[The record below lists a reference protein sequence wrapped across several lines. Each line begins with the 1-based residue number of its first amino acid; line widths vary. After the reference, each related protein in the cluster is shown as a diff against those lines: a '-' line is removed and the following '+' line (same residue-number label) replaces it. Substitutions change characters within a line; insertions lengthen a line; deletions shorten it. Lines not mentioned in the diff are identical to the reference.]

1 MIMQFSGFDIIQLT
15 LFLVS
20 LTVFAQKPAPL
31 YLKLFPLYLVL
42 SLIEGLVTGYLQS
55 HGRYN
60 TGVANS
66 WGIIEFCFYFFVLR
80 SLIVNVKIKRF
91 ILFVIFLFPV
101 FALINLY
108 FQKQVGFNP
117 VNFTIGSLI
126 TVSFCIYYFFELFQR
141 AESQS
146 LTRLPAFWIT
156 TAILFNVV
164 LTFPF
169 FSFIS
174 FMTKMPELVYKN
186 IVAIFYVINILTSTL
201 YSIGFLC
208 RIRIRKSIL

>member
-1 MIMQFSGFDIIQLT
+1 MHFSGLDDIQLI

-20 LTVFAQKPAPL
+20 FSVFVQKPVPI
-31 YLKLFPLYLVL
+31 YLKLFPVYLFF
-42 SLIEGLVTGYLQS
+42 GLVVSVVAEYLQF

-60 TGVANS
+60 TGVANL
-66 WGIIEFCFYFFVLR
+66 WGIFEFCFYFFVIR
-80 SLIVNVKIKRF
+80 GIIVNVKIKRF
-91 ILFVIFLFPV
+91 ILLVIFLFPV

-108 FQKQVGFNP
+108 FQKQAGFNP
-117 VNFTIGSLI
+117 VNFTVGSLI
-126 TVSFCIYYFFELFQR
+126 TVSFCIYYFVELFQR
-141 AESQS
+141 ADSQS

-156 TAILFNVV
+156 TAILFTVV

>member
-1 MIMQFSGFDIIQLT
+1 MIMHFSGFDILQLV
-15 LFLVS
+15 LFLIS
-20 LTVFAQKPAPL
+20 LSVFIQKPVPL
-31 YLKLFPLYLVL
+31 YLKLFPVYLFFELLSSMIMEYLLY
-42 SLIEGLVTGYLQS
+42 

-66 WGIIEFCFYFFVLR
+66 WGMIEFSFYFFVLR
-80 SLIVNVKIKRF
+80 SLIFNVKIRRL
-91 ILFVIFLFPV
+91 ILIVIFIFPV

-108 FQKQVGFNP
+108 FQKEVGFNP

-126 TVSFCIYYFFELFQR
+126 TVSFCIYYFVELFQR
-141 AESQS
+141 ADSQS
-146 LTRLPAFWIT
+146 LTRLPAFWIS
-156 TAILFNVV
+156 TAILFTVV

-174 FMTKMPELVYKN
+174 FMTKMPEVVYKN
-186 IVAIFYVINILTSTL
+186 ILAIFYVINILTSTL

>member
-1 MIMQFSGFDIIQLT
+1 MIMQFSGFDIIQLI
-15 LFLVS
+15 LLLIS
-20 LTVFAQKPAPL
+20 LTVFIQKPVPL
-31 YLKLFPLYLVL
+31 YLKLFPVYLFFG
-42 SLIEGLVTGYLQS
+42 LIDIIVIEYLQS
-55 HGRYN
+55 RGRFN

-80 SLIVNVKIKRF
+80 ELILNIKIKRV

-108 FQKQVGFNP
+108 LQKQVGFNP
-117 VNFTIGSLI
+117 VNFTIGSLM
-126 TVSFCIYYFFELFQR
+126 TVSVCLYYFVELFQR
-141 AESQS
+141 ADSQS

-169 FSFIS
+169 FSFVS
-174 FMTKMPELVYKN
+174 FMTKMPELVLKN
-186 IVAIFYVINILTSTL
+186 ILAIFYVINILTSTL

-208 RIRIRKSIL
+208 RIRIRKSTL

>member
-1 MIMQFSGFDIIQLT
+1 MHFSGFDIIQLV
-15 LFLVS
+15 LFLIS
-20 LTVFAQKPAPL
+20 LTVFIQKPAPL
-31 YLKLFPLYLVL
+31 YMKLFPAYFFFGLLN
-42 SLIEGLVTGYLQS
+42 SMTIEYLQY

-66 WGIIEFCFYFFVLR
+66 WEIMEFCFYFFVLR

-108 FQKQVGFNP
+108 LQKQVGFNP

-126 TVSFCIYYFFELFQR
+126 TVSCCIYYFVELFQR
-141 AESQS
+141 ADSQS

-156 TAILFNVV
+156 TAILFTVV

-174 FMTKMPELVYKN
+174 FMTKMPDLVYKN
-186 IVAIFYVINILTSTL
+186 ILAIFYVINILASTL

-208 RIRIRKSIL
+208 RIRIKKSTL

>member
-1 MIMQFSGFDIIQLT
+1 MQFSGFDIIQLI
-15 LFLVS
+15 LLLIS
-20 LTVFAQKPAPL
+20 LTVFIQKPVPL
-31 YLKLFPLYLVL
+31 YLKLFPVYLFFG
-42 SLIEGLVTGYLQS
+42 LIDIIVIEYLQS
-55 HGRYN
+55 RGRFN

-80 SLIVNVKIKRF
+80 ELILNIKIKRV

-108 FQKQVGFNP
+108 LQKQVGFNP
-117 VNFTIGSLI
+117 VNFTIGSLM
-126 TVSFCIYYFFELFQR
+126 TVSVCLYYFVELFQR
-141 AESQS
+141 ADSQS

-169 FSFIS
+169 FSFVS
-174 FMTKMPELVYKN
+174 FMTKMPELVLKN
-186 IVAIFYVINILTSTL
+186 ILAIFYVINILTSTL

-208 RIRIRKSIL
+208 RIRIRKSTL

>member
-1 MIMQFSGFDIIQLT
+1 MDLSGFDIIQSIS
-15 LFLVS
+15 FLIS
-20 LTVFAQKPAPL
+20 LTVFSQKPVPL
-31 YLKLFPLYLVL
+31 YLKLFPVYLFFG
-42 SLIEGLVTGYLQS
+42 LIDGMVIEYLQL
-55 HGRYN
+55 HGRFN

-80 SLIVNVKIKRF
+80 SFIVSVKIKRF
-91 ILFVIFLFPV
+91 ILLVIFLFPV
-101 FALINLY
+101 LAVINLY
-108 FQKQVGFNP
+108 LQKQVGFNP

-126 TVSFCIYYFFELFQR
+126 TVSFCIFYFVELFQR
-141 AESQS
+141 ADSQS

-156 TAILFNVV
+156 TAILFNAV

-169 FSFIS
+169 FSFVS

-186 IVAIFYVINILTSTL
+186 IVAIFYVINILTSIL

-208 RIRIRKSIL
+208 RIRIRKSTL

>member
-1 MIMQFSGFDIIQLT
+1 MNFSGFDIIQLT

-20 LTVFAQKPAPL
+20 LTVFAQKPTPL
-31 YLKLFPLYLVL
+31 YLKLFPVYFFLN
-42 SLIEGLVTGYLQS
+42 LIEGVVMGYLQS

-91 ILFVIFLFPV
+91 IFFIIFLFPV
-101 FALINLY
+101 FSIINLY

-117 VNFTIGSLI
+117 VNYTIGSLS
-126 TVSFCIYYFFELFQR
+126 TVSFCFYYFVELFQR
-141 AESQS
+141 ADTQS

-156 TAILFNVV
+156 TAILFTNV
-164 LTFPF
+164 LAFPF
-169 FSFIS
+169 FSFVS
-174 FMTKMPELVYKN
+174 FITKMPDLIYKN
-186 IVAIFYVINILTSTL
+186 LVVIFYIIAIVTSIL

-208 RIRIRKSIL
+208 RIRIRKSTL

>member
-1 MIMQFSGFDIIQLT
+1 MQFSGFDIIQLI
-15 LFLVS
+15 LLLIS
-20 LTVFAQKPAPL
+20 LTVFIQKPVPL
-31 YLKLFPLYLVL
+31 YLKLFPVYLFFG
-42 SLIEGLVTGYLQS
+42 LIDIIVIEYLQS
-55 HGRYN
+55 RGRFN

-80 SLIVNVKIKRF
+80 ELILNIKIKRV

-108 FQKQVGFNP
+108 LQKQVGFNP
-117 VNFTIGSLI
+117 VNFTIGSLM
-126 TVSFCIYYFFELFQR
+126 TVSVCLYYFVELFQR
-141 AESQS
+141 ADSQS

-169 FSFIS
+169 FSFVS

-186 IVAIFYVINILTSTL
+186 IVAIFYVINILTSIL

-208 RIRIRKSIL
+208 RIRIRKSTL

>member
-1 MIMQFSGFDIIQLT
+1 MIMQFSGFDIIQLI

-20 LTVFAQKPAPL
+20 LTVFAQKPALL
-31 YLKLFPLYLVL
+31 YLKLFPVYLFL
-42 SLIEGLVTGYLQS
+42 SLIVGLVTGYLQS

-91 ILFVIFLFPV
+91 ILLVIFLFPV

-108 FQKQVGFNP
+108 FQKLVGFNP

-164 LTFPF
+164 LIFPF